1 MLVERSGY
9 RHYSATM
16 LCCCITL
23 SRRILQIKIE
33 QVDDAYSDGDEVVSR
48 KAGVAIPAANRA
60 QRLQIQGAAERKRIA
75 A

>member
-1 MLVERSGY
+1 M
-9 RHYSATM
+9 
-16 LCCCITL
+16 
-23 SRRILQIKIE
+23 SRRTLQIKIE

-60 QRLQIQGAAERKRIA
+60 ARQRWQIQGAAERKRIA